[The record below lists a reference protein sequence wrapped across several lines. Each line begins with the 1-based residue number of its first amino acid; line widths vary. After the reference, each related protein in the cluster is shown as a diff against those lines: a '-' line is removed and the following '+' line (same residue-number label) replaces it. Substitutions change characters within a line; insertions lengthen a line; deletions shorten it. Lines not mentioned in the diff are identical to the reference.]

1 MIKFTHHE
9 TVFEDGVEV
18 HRFKPFL
25 NTISNESRARILQ
38 DMNDGLDQMTDF
50 QIAGTTRL
58 LSFES
63 LYRCVYNAILKNLGV
78 EWHRKVEECAK
89 RLAIKFRNNQ
99 DQFFRCAQM
108 FQEVSL
114 FAEATFCFHTLK
126 RINVVPTFA
135 TAWDDFEE
143 SVKKD
148 GIAYVLWKPARNLFT
163 KIAAHTLFM
172 QLYDDISHRPNNSGY
187 QKCLENFSYNIKVES
202 RKRAL
207 E

>member
-89 RLAIKFRNNQ
+89 DLPLNFETTKTN
-99 DQFFRCAQM
+99 
-108 FQEVSL
+108 SL
-114 FAEATFCFHTLK
+114 DARKCSKKCPCSPRQRFA
-126 RINVVPTFA
+126 
-135 TAWDDFEE
+135 
-143 SVKKD
+143 
-148 GIAYVLWKPARNLFT
+148 FT
-163 KIAAHTLFM
+163 H
-172 QLYDDISHRPNNSGY
+172 
-187 QKCLENFSYNIKVES
+187 
-202 RKRAL
+202 
-207 E
+207 